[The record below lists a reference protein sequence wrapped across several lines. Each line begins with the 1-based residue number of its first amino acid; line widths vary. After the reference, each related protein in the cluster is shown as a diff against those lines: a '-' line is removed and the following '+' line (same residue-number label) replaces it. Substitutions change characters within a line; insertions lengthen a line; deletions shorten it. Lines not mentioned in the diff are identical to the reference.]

1 MKATKPNR
9 LKFISLMTK
18 ELLSIGATATD
29 RIEKT
34 NIGYDRNTFKLE
46 TLYGKLFITI
56 FGEHDHKSLYSV
68 YTRFETPNTVPNTI
82 ASNPFSGKWNHYV
95 HTDTHTPIEAVEKI
109 IKEIKV
115 VL

>member
-18 ELLSIGATATD
+18 ELLSIGAVETGNNDDINKFT
-29 RIEKT
+29 
-34 NIGYDRNTFKLE
+34 LE

-56 FGEHDHKSLYSV
+56 FGEHDHKLLYSV
-68 YTRFETPNTVPNTI
+68 YTRFETGENVPNTI
-82 ASNPFSGKWNHYV
+82 NINRYSGKRNQYV
-95 HTDTHTPIEAVEKI
+95 PTDTHTPNEAVEKI

-115 VL
+115 FL